1 MKLLEAIPCKIF
13 DYIHMNTP
21 LCKALLPVP
30 GFLYVEGTFYNDMRR
45 SDAADLSETVRIFCA
60 RHSIAAP
67 AAHEGAQ
74 EGSGYRTARMEDTT
88 FADLWLRV
96 GPGSGYVYCHQVQM
110 LRRPHF
116 DWTALSD
123 LAKQTHAWPRVCSQC
138 MRVLLFCFHH
148 RPMSL

>member
-1 MKLLEAIPCKIF
+1 MPE
-13 DYIHMNTP
+13 
-21 LCKALLPVP
+21 P

-45 SDAADLSETVRIFCA
+45 PEAADLSETVRIFCA

-88 FADLWLRV
+88 FGDLWLRV

-110 LRRPHF
+110 LRRMHS
-116 DWTALSD
+116 DWTALCET
-123 LAKQTHAWPRVCSQC
+123 AQQTHAWPDVCFQD
-138 MRVLLFCFHH
+138 MF
-148 RPMSL
+148 P